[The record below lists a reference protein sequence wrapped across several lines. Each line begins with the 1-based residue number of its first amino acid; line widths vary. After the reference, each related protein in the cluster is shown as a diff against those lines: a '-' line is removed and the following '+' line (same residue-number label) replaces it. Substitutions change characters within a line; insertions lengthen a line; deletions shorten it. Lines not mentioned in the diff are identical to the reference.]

1 MRNDRGGSLSSS
13 KGKKKSNSEKP
24 RPPRRGLGV
33 DQLERILHGNMASP
47 CITYPGYF
55 NHEDMRVQNACS
67 SFSYSST
74 SLASYGFLPSK
85 MMGHCEYYQ
94 STIIYADSL
103 PTTTTSWNTRNGI
116 LDGQYFAQPNKTRQ
130 LLNLIDSKPTKIKQ
144 RSNSVEPSSRNS
156 ESGDAR
162 ELDLELRLSL

>member
-85 MMGHCEYYQ
+85 M
-94 STIIYADSL
+94 
-103 PTTTTSWNTRNGI
+103 
-116 LDGQYFAQPNKTRQ
+116 
-130 LLNLIDSKPTKIKQ
+130 DSKPTKIKQ